1 MYDIIEECN
10 SQSLKGLK
18 ILIDFEKA
26 FNSISWKFI
35 SKALQ
40 IFNFGVNRIKWINS
54 LQIGSTSRILQN
66 SNFSDKIILD

>member
-10 SQSLKGLK
+10 SQHLKGLK

-26 FNSISWKFI
+26 FNSISRKFI

-40 IFNFGVNRIKWINS
+40 IFNFGVNTIKWINS